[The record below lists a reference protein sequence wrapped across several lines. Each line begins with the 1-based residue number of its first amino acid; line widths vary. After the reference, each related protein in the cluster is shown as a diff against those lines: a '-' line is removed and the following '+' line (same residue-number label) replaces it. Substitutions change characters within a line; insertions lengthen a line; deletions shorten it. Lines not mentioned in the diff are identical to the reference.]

1 MSRLKDKRVLIT
13 QANDYMGPITA
24 KVFSKEGAV
33 VFCDNSDLTKNGV
46 CEEAISK
53 VGVIDILVANLS

>member
-13 QANDYMGPITA
+13 HANDYMGPITA

-33 VFCDNSDLTKNGV
+33 VFCDNSNLTKNGV

-53 VGVIDILVANLS
+53 